1 MPTEMNNEFW
11 ADIVKYVQHPDQL
24 DALLADLDKTQA
36 DAYAAQ

>member
-1 MPTEMNNEFW
+1 MNNEFW